1 MNAIL
6 DPASARR
13 RSVLAAGLFVA
24 FATGAARGQTPTL
37 SPGAPTGAAPG
48 APTGPTPTN
57 IVDPPQVG
65 VDGLL
70 SIGADGRCQV
80 LTSKTEFGQG
90 IRASLAQIAAEELD
104 LPYGMVEVP
113 FPDTD
118 RMPDHGLTGG
128 SVTLQVVGPRV
139 RRAAATARAALA
151 RMGAERLGVPPDAVE
166 TVDGAVRVSAD
177 PAKRVAYA
185 DLIGGKRFD
194 LPIDPNARV
203 KDPAQWRVAGRDVP
217 RPDVLD
223 KLTGGGDFIHNVRL
237 PGMLHARVLHAP
249 RVGAVP
255 KTVDESSIAAIPG
268 ARVLRKNNLLAVV
281 AEREWNAVRAAR
293 ELKVEWSEGKP
304 IPAMAEVYDAARKAP
319 VARADTTVNR
329 GDPAAALPAAARRL
343 EAEYRFGVQ
352 THGTIGPSCAVGQ
365 YENGRLTLHS
375 GSQAP
380 FDVRTQVAHT
390 LGLAKEAVRVVYHH
404 SSGCFGRNGLEDAT
418 AECAALA
425 MELAPRPVRLQWMR
439 HDEHGSE
446 PKGPPVVMAL
456 KGGLTPEGRIAAWEA
471 EGWVPHST
479 MNLVRTTAAEMLG
492 TDDGPPGSG
501 NWHANSN
508 PPYDGIPAARTV
520 MHRISETPFRPSW
533 IRTPGRLQNCFA
545 VESFTDELAAA
556 AAKDP
561 VAFRLEHLSDPRGRA
576 VIEAAAR
583 AAKWEARPSP
593 AGGQTG
599 AVRRGRGI
607 AYIRYDNTRTYVA
620 CAMAA
625 EVDTGTG
632 AVRVT
637 DCWLAQDCG
646 QVINPD
652 GVRLQAEGC
661 VIQTLSRTLGE
672 EIRWEGNAINT
683 LDWAS
688 YPLLAFPQVP
698 RIEVVIL
705 DRPNQPMW
713 GAGEPAV
720 AVISAAVGNAVFDAT
735 GVRLREVP
743 FTPDRVKAAL
753 ATG

>member
-1 MNAIL
+1 MNAMTDTRL
-6 DPASARR
+6 ARR
-13 RSVLAAGLFVA
+13 SLLASGLFVA
-24 FATGAARGQTPTL
+24 FATGAARGQTTTQA
-37 SPGAPTGAAPG
+37 PGAPVGMAPG

-57 IVDPPQVG
+57 LIDPPQVG

-70 SIGADGRCQV
+70 AIGADGRCQV

-104 LPYGMVEVP
+104 LPYAMVEVP

-151 RMGAERLGVPPDAVE
+151 RMGAERLGVGPDAVE
-166 TVDGAVRVSAD
+166 TVDGAVRVAAE
-177 PAKRVAYA
+177 PARSVPYA
-185 DLIGGKRFD
+185 ELVGGKRFE
-194 LPIDPNARV
+194 LPIDPAARV
-203 KDPAQWRVAGRDVP
+203 KDPANWKVAGRDVP

-223 KLTGGGDFIHNVRL
+223 KVTGGGDFIHNVRL

-249 RVGAVP
+249 RIGAVP
-255 KTVDESSIAAIPG
+255 KAVDESSIAGIPG
-268 ARVLRKNNLLAVV
+268 ARVVRKNNLLAVV

-293 ELKVEWSEGKP
+293 ELKVEWTDGAP
-304 IPAMAEVYDAARKAP
+304 IPPMAEVYDAARKAR
-319 VARADTTVNR
+319 VVRADTTVNR
-329 GDPAAALPAAARRL
+329 GDPAAALPTAARRL

-352 THGTIGPSCAVGQ
+352 THGTIGPSCAVAQ
-365 YENGRLTLHS
+365 YENGRLTVHS

-380 FDVRTQVAHT
+380 FDVRKQAAHI
-390 LGLAKEAVRVVYHH
+390 LGLPAEAVRVVYHH

-425 MELAPRPVRLQWMR
+425 IELAPRPVRLQWMR

-446 PKGPPVVMAL
+446 PKGPPVVMQL
-456 KGGLTPEGRIAAWEA
+456 KGGVTPEGRIAAWES

-492 TDDGPPGSG
+492 ADDGPPGSG

-508 PPYDGIPAARTV
+508 PPYDGIAAARTV

-545 VESFTDELAAA
+545 VESFADELAAA
-556 AAKDP
+556 AGKDP

-583 AAKWEARPSP
+583 AANWQSRPSP
-593 AGGQTG
+593 AGGQGG
-599 AVRRGRGI
+599 AVKRGRGV
-607 AYIRYDNTRTYVA
+607 AYIRYDNTRTYVG
-620 CAMAA
+620 CVMAA

-661 VIQTLSRTLGE
+661 VIQTVSRTLGE
-672 EIRWEGNAINT
+672 EIRWEGNAITT

-698 RIEVVIL
+698 RIEVVVL
-705 DRPNQPMW
+705 DRPEQPMW

-720 AVISAAVGNAVFDAT
+720 AVISAAIGNAVFDAT